1 MGYKKLPKLKE
12 PIKKEFKLKEIMED

>member
-1 MGYKKLPKLKE
+1 MGYNKLPKLKE